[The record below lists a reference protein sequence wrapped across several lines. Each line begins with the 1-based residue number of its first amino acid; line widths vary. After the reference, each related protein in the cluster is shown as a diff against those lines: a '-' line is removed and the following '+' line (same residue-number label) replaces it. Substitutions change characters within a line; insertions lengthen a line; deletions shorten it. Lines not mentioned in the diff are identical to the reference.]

1 MASFFAKPSKYQRF
15 GLGLLLLLF
24 FFASNA
30 STVLGMGTNNDG
42 ILSRTYWF
50 AWKSGVALMG
60 IGSVVG
66 RNAVASYDIG
76 GPIVVTSMNTTGL
89 NEIFVP
95 LYYLTGING
104 ISRDRSTQTCIRTEK
119 SRQADGQSI
128 NKTYRQRDSLRHTKT
143 DKLRQTDKDIQANR
157 QLKTYR

>member
-24 FFASNA
+24 FFASDASAA
-30 STVLGMGTNNDG
+30 STVLGMGTNNDR

-95 LYYLTGING
+95 LYYLTGITG
-104 ISRDRSTQTCIRTEK
+104 ISIDRSTQTCIRTEK
-119 SRQADGQSI
+119 SRQADGRSI
-128 NKTYRQRDSLRHTKT
+128 NMTYRQRDSLRHT
-143 DKLRQTDKDIQANR
+143 DRLRQTN
-157 QLKTYR
+157 